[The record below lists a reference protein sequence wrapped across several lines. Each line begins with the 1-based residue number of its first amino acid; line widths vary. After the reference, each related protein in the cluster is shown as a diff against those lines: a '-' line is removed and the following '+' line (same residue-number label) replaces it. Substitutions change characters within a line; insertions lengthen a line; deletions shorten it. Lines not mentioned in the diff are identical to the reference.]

1 MCMYVSLLSF
11 CRWLVVAHS
20 NNRNCCCNIS
30 HHQDLT
36 EDRKAALMERFQ
48 VLESLKDAKVS
59 KIHERTLALKYHKV
73 KFFERRKSERK
84 LAKLRKQMKMDSN
97 PSDPELL
104 MKLKTA
110 EEDLLYVT
118 YFPKSEK
125 YISLYG
131 KRSGDSGSAYTEVT
145 RKRQLRCREQAV
157 RATSHFKPSVNTIL
171 F

>member
-11 CRWLVVAHS
+11 CRCLVVTQF

-48 VLESLKDAKVS
+48 VLESWKDARVS
-59 KIHERTLALKYHKV
+59 KTYERTLALKYHKV
-73 KFFERRKSERK
+73 KFFERRKAERK
-84 LAKLRKQMKMDSN
+84 WAKLRKQMKMDSN
-97 PSDPELL
+97 PSDELL
-104 MKLKTA
+104 IKLKAA

-157 RATSHFKPSVNTIL
+157 RAY
-171 F
+171 